1 MEQIIPTPEASDFMI
16 GMMAKEAE
24 EKSASNEQ
32 RLSHR
37 LRLEFW
43 DQTLEA
49 FSQSSCDLYNN
60 ISPGKDHWL
69 AAGSGL
75 SGMTFN
81 LIFGKSEV
89 RVEFSMARTQAE
101 ANKFVF
107 NRLEAQKQEIER
119 IFGAPLIW
127 LRLPNRKACRI
138 QYGESV
144 DGYDKDNW
152 SDIVAWLVEH
162 MSRLETALRGPLEK
176 IRPELKTADLN
187 KGLPASM

>member
-1 MEQIIPTPEASDFMI
+1 MPCSRVVPKLEV
-16 GMMAKEAE
+16 
-24 EKSASNEQ
+24 SNNTCKPWREPLG
-32 RLSHR
+32 LSIY
-37 LRLEFW
+37 
-43 DQTLEA
+43 
-49 FSQSSCDLYNN
+49 SQSLLHTYGN
-60 ISPGKDHWL
+60 
-69 AAGSGL
+69 
-75 SGMTFN
+75 
-81 LIFGKSEV
+81 
-89 RVEFSMARTQAE
+89 Q
-101 ANKFVF
+101 
-107 NRLEAQKQEIER
+107 QEIER